1 VDFQPGKLYDLI
13 VSISTLEHVG
23 WDEEPRDPPKFLR
36 GVEHLTTLLAPGGK
50 MLVTL
55 PIDYNMALDGFLK
68 EGRVPFTSIAYL
80 KRISDD
86 NQWREASWGEVQDD
100 KYIHA
105 RRNAI
110 GMGVSPTATGLVVG
124 VVQR

>member
-1 VDFQPGKLYDLI
+1 
-13 VSISTLEHVG
+13 
-23 WDEEPRDPPKFLR
+23 
-36 GVEHLTTLLAPGGK
+36 

-55 PIDYNMALDGFLK
+55 PIDYNAALDGFLK

-86 NQWREASWGEVQDD
+86 NQWREATWDEVQDAR
-100 KYIHA
+100 YIHA

-110 GMGVSPTATGLVVG
+110 GMGISPTAQGLVIG
-124 VVQR
+124 TLLH